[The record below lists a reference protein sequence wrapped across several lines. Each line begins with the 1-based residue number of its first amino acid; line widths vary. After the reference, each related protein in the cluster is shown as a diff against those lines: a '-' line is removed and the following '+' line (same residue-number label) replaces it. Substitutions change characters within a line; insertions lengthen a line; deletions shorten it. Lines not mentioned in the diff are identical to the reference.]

1 MNKILLSSAI
11 LAASSAPALA
21 QSSDE
26 KETTSIPNLETVIVV
41 SSRQATPLRHVATSV
56 TTIDEEQIKAR
67 GYSSLSEILRSVSS
81 VSVSNTG
88 GMGKTTSL
96 QVRGESGFRTLV
108 RIDGIDI
115 SDPTSTQGGA
125 HVEHIL
131 SSNLARVE
139 LLRGPQGMLY
149 GADAGGV
156 LDISTRK
163 DNGAVEFNAG
173 AEAGSYDSHRYNL
186 SSGGA
191 IGRADFYVSAAKAY
205 TNGFNT
211 STGDVVLKDDDGYN
225 NGTVHSRFGFNF
237 SEQWRV
243 EAVVRDTDATSE
255 YDRCGWS
262 PQVDDCS
269 SEYEQKNQRINL
281 AHNSENTQHEFA
293 YTHSDLSRAYLTEGV
308 TSYQVEGARE
318 QLNLNGSA
326 NITGNHGVVYG
337 LERREDTSLDLS
349 RDQWAAYSEYQGSI
363 SDQAFVTLG
372 LRHDDNSDFGSHNS
386 YRASAAYVFDEI
398 GDGSLKLKAS
408 YGTGFRAPSL
418 SEINYNR
425 NYYPDL
431 PALAPEESRGLDVG
445 AEYYYQDALHLEF
458 VVFDQIVEDEIWFNL
473 ADYSYR
479 QGGRG
484 ESRGVELI
492 GAVTLSEALSLSAN
506 YTYTD
511 SETTDDIARPRR
523 PRHMANLGVTYRP
536 MAALSLVLNTR
547 TSIDAIDI
555 DGSDMDDYQVV
566 DASLRYQLNN
576 TATIYVRAENLLDE
590 EYVEAAGFNTAER
603 AAYAGVELRY

>member
-1 MNKILLSSAI
+1 M
-11 LAASSAPALA
+11 
-21 QSSDE
+21 
-26 KETTSIPNLETVIVV
+26 

-56 TTIDEEQIKAR
+56 TTLDEEQIKAR
-67 GYSSLSEILRSVSS
+67 GYSSLYEVLRSVPS

-108 RIDGIDI
+108 RIDGIDV

-163 DNGAVEFNAG
+163 DSSGIQLDVNA
-173 AEAGSYDSHRYNL
+173 ESGSFDSHRYNM
-186 SSGGA
+186 STGGDLE
-191 IGRADFYVSAAKAY
+191 GADFFISAEKAH
-205 TNGFNT
+205 TAGFNT
-211 STGDVVLKDDDGYN
+211 SSFDTETQDNDGYN
-225 NGTVHSRFGFNF
+225 NKTTHFRTGFDLA
-237 SEQWRV
+237 EAWRL
-243 EAVVRDTDATSE
+243 ETVVRNTKATSE
-255 YDRCGWS
+255 YDGCGF
-262 PQVDDCS
+262 PVRGNDCT
-269 SEYEQKNQRINL
+269 SEFEQKNQRLSL
-281 AHNSENTQHEFA
+281 AHNTDNAQHELA
-293 YTHSDLSRAYLTEGV
+293 YTQSDLTRSYFTEGV
-308 TSYQVEGARE
+308 ASYQVEGKRE
-318 QLNLNGSA
+318 QLNLNGNA
-326 NITGNHGVVYG
+326 AITGNHGVVYG

-363 SDQAFVTLG
+363 SEQAFVTLG

-386 YRASAAYVFDEI
+386 FRASAAYVFDEI
-398 GDGSLKLKAS
+398 GNGSLKLKAS

-445 AEYYYQDALHLEF
+445 AEYFYQDALHLEF
-458 VVFDQIVEDEIWFNL
+458 VLFDQIVDDEIWFNL

-479 QGGRG
+479 QGGRS

-492 GAVTLSEALSLSAN
+492 SAVTLNEALSLSAN

-511 SETTDDIARPRR
+511 AETTDDIARPRR
-523 PRHMANLGVTYRP
+523 PQHMANLGVTYTP
-536 MAALSLVLNTR
+536 MEALSVALNTR